1 MKHIL
6 ACTAGSEPALAVVRC
21 VIKVVKTFDAKM
33 TVLHLLPRFSLV
45 SSEEL
50 EREGKKALKIF
61 VDAAEKAGLKVDTLL
76 ESAEDVAQG
85 IVEVASRIKA
95 DLIVVGAGERPSW
108 YSFPKKDVIG
118 AVMYTADCPVLV
130 LPRVLKR
137 SVFGAAQM
145 TIILS

>member
-6 ACTAGSEPALAVVRC
+6 VCTAGPEPASAVVRQ
-21 VIKVVKTFDAKM
+21 VIKVVKIFDAKM
-33 TVLHLLPRFSLV
+33 TVLHLLPRFSLI

-61 VDAAEKAGLKVDTLL
+61 VDAAQKAGLKANTLL

-108 YSFPKKDVIG
+108 YSFAKKDVTG
-118 AVMYTADCPVLV
+118 EVMYNADCPVLV
-130 LPRVLKR
+130 LPRALKR
-137 SVFGAAQM
+137 SVFG
-145 TIILS
+145 TSRTRK

>member
-6 ACTAGSEPALAVVRC
+6 VCTAGPEPASAVVRH
-21 VIKVVKTFDAKM
+21 VIKVIKIFDAKM
-33 TVLHLLPRFSLV
+33 TVLHLVPRFSLV

-61 VDAAEKAGLKVDTLL
+61 ADACEKAGIKVSILL
-76 ESAEDVAQG
+76 ESTEDVAQG

-108 YSFPKKDVIG
+108 YSFEKKDVTG
-118 AVMYTADCPVLV
+118 EVMYNADCPVLV
-130 LPRVLKR
+130 LPRGLKR
-137 SVFGAAQM
+137 SIFDAARTRKWQ
-145 TIILS
+145 